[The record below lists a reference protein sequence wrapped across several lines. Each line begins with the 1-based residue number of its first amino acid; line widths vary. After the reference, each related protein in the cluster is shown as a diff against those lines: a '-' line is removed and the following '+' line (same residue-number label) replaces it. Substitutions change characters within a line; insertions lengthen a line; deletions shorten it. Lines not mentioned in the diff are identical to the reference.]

1 MPTKNNSD
9 RAGSRPSLPGNK
21 DVEKV
26 QEVSGMI
33 KFLAASL
40 LSFFIAGA
48 VCAVTEPVVA
58 HNAAVI
64 ATSVDRSN
72 KSDRLRMVQRSEQN
86 SSSADKAISSRH
98 SLLGCEPAFS
108 PFADPGRPNLL
119 TYCQT

>member
-1 MPTKNNSD
+1 
-9 RAGSRPSLPGNK
+9 
-21 DVEKV
+21 
-26 QEVSGMI
+26 MI

-72 KSDRLRMVQRSEQN
+72 KSDRLRMVQRSGQN
-86 SSSADKAISSRH
+86 SSSADKAISSKH
-98 SLLGCEPAFS
+98 SLPGCEPAFS

>member
-1 MPTKNNSD
+1 
-9 RAGSRPSLPGNK
+9 
-21 DVEKV
+21 
-26 QEVSGMI
+26 MI

-72 KSDRLRMVQRSEQN
+72 KSDRLRMVQPEQN

>member
-9 RAGSRPSLPGNK
+9 RAGSRPSLPDNK
-21 DVEKV
+21 SVEKCREGV
-26 QEVSGMI
+26 GMI

-72 KSDRLRMVQRSEQN
+72 KSDRLRIVRSDHN

-98 SLLGCEPAFS
+98 SLPGCEPAFS